1 MVTKNVYVVFFLNLV
16 KHLCTGKATNAV
28 TNKWRKNTNF
38 CSAFF
43 TKTDC
48 FQCVYALHDQFVP
61 TKTPKNK
68 PTKEWNLGGFFK
80 FIFIYFFIYF
90 FVTLCIKALNPHTE
104 RCLFLSSV
112 SHCAVQMTW
121 WQTKGWT
128 SRLQWPTSCPPAPL
142 TSSPVPSARLAWTT
156 PAKGKA
162 APPTTSK

>member
-1 MVTKNVYVVFFLNLV
+1 MRWQINEGKTPTFAVHFSQKQTAFSVYTLYTTSSYLQ
-16 KHLCTGKATNAV
+16 KK
-28 TNKWRKNTNF
+28 
-38 CSAFF
+38 
-43 TKTDC
+43 
-48 FQCVYALHDQFVP
+48 
-61 TKTPKNK
+61 PKNK
-68 PTKEWNLGGFFK
+68 PTKEWNLGFFFK